1 MAACTLIHESNRRGP
16 VSHPAPTMLQILS
29 ERCSETQCTYTHC
42 LPHSF
47 FHLPLTHSCSLSVHT
62 HCFSHSSPP
71 LTCILSLLLFLSHTR
86 SLRAS
91 LTSVSLSQR
100 PLSHSLSF
108 SESLSLTHR
117 HSLSLSLTR
126 CLSQSPVLSPI
137 RSLFA
142 YPLVHTHSHTPSLS
156 LPFHVFLSLTS
167 CLSHTCC
174 LSHTFCLSHTLPP
187 FTRSL

>member
-1 MAACTLIHESNRRGP
+1 
-16 VSHPAPTMLQILS
+16 MLQILS

-126 CLSQSPVLSPI
+126 CLSLSHSLSLSLVVSPRLLLS
-137 RSLFA
+137 S
-142 YPLVHTHSHTPSLS
+142 SLS
-156 LPFHVFLSLTS
+156 LPPLTLFPLTCTLSHSLIAPLTLVVSISIHAFTLILLLSL
-167 CLSHTCC
+167 
-174 LSHTFCLSHTLPP
+174 
-187 FTRSL
+187 